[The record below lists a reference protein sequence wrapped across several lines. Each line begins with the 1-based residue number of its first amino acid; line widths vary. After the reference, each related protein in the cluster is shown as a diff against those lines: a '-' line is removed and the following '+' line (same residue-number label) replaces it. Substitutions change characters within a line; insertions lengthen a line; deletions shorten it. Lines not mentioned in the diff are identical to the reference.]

1 MRTAM
6 MLLAALGLAACGGGA
21 SPTPTAVVTP
31 TPVPTPAPAPAPTPT
46 PTPAPTPVSVE
57 RDILPATAGAGITSN
72 FAAHVVIN
80 PDPAVA
86 ATGKLFVMLPGTGGQ
101 PRFYR
106 LILRTGAAR
115 GYHAIGLNYPN
126 DSAVEFLCGVGASAT
141 CAGETRREIITGAAA
156 SPAVSVDAA
165 NSIDGRLTAL
175 LTYLH
180 ATFPGEGWNRFLR
193 AGAPDWSLITVAG
206 HSQGAGHAGYM
217 AKLREFDRVAMF
229 AGPGDIGGVAN
240 TPAAWLDL
248 PTITPAARLYG
259 FAHAGDELIPF
270 AFLQINW
277 ARLGLAGFGAAVSV
291 DGAAPPFGN
300 SHQLVT
306 GAAPA
311 SAPTVTAPLHAAMVL
326 DAATPLAAD
335 GTPLFRPVWTY
346 MAFP

>member
-6 MLLAALGLAACGGGA
+6 MLLAALGLAACGGGSSSA
-21 SPTPTAVVTP
+21 PTAVV
-31 TPVPTPAPAPAPTPT
+31 TPT
-46 PTPAPTPVSVE
+46 PTPAPTPTPTPTPTPASTE
-57 RDILPATAGAGITSN
+57 RDILPATAGPGITTN

-86 ATGKLFVMLPGTGGQ
+86 AKGKLFVMLPGTGGQ

-126 DSAVEFLCGVGASAT
+126 DSAVEFLCGVGANAT
-141 CAGETRREIITGAAA
+141 CAGETRREIITGADA
-156 SPAVSVDAA
+156 SPAVSVNAA

-175 LTYLH
+175 LTYL
-180 ATFPGEGWNRFLR
+180 AVTFPAEGWNRFLR
-193 AGAPDWSLITVAG
+193 AGAPDWSLITIAG

-248 PTITPAARLYG
+248 PAITPAARLYG
-259 FAHAGDELIPF
+259 FAHASDELIPF

-277 ARLGLAGFGAAVSV
+277 ARLGMAGFGAAVSV
-291 DGAAPPFGN
+291 DGAPPPFGN

-306 GAAPA
+306 SSAPA
-311 SAPTVTAPLHAAMVL
+311 FAPTVTAPLHASMVL
-326 DAATPLAAD
+326 DATTPLAAD